1 MGAGYRP
8 LRRQGWQNANYETA
22 ELYMRRLNDHSSLLA
37 PLQPLPVTALDCAG
51 AAGAVV
57 ELDDQTLAQPA
68 LDVDAHGLGQ
78 ADQFGGHQD
87 LELVVSHVAIR
98 SEVFTFGIG
107 VDRHLGNLASTHRR
121 DEVDGHD
128 PAALLQ
134 QLLRSGGDVDV
145 HSKSPNR
152 RTSVVRTR
160 LTVPLF
166 PHTRINFTSGA
177 YGTLTLCPGRAK
189 TSTLPGMARSPYLR
203 T

>member
-1 MGAGYRP
+1 M
-8 LRRQGWQNANYETA
+8 
-22 ELYMRRLNDHSSLLA
+22 
-37 PLQPLPVTALDCAG
+37 PVDAG
-51 AAGAVV
+51 AALLDGAGAARTVV
-57 ELDDQTLAQPA
+57 EFHNQTLPQTA

-145 HSKSPNR
+145 HSGSPNR
-152 RTSVVRTR
+152 RTSVLGTR
-160 LTVPLF
+160 STVPLF
-166 PHTRINFTSGA
+166 PHPPINFTSGV
-177 YGTLTLCPGRAK
+177 YRTLTMRPGRAN

-203 T
+203 A